1 MQVLRRRIVAYLASF
16 VAVSPFF
23 RAKVAPFFRDK
34 DKPQTGTV
42 KLIDKALCKLASI
55 KDTALSAYLH
65 RTGKTTAWYKRFPP
79 SIAWIAPRTPR
90 RPRLTV
96 PMGRGSPEDEE
107 DVAERPVASE
117 SLSDEA
123 DDDSTRA
130 GNEARSAQ
138 LFLALSDIAWYIA
151 GAGCYITPF
160 ISGVL
165 YS

>member
-1 MQVLRRRIVAYLASF
+1 MQIGW
-16 VAVSPFF
+16 
-23 RAKVAPFFRDK
+23 
-34 DKPQTGTV
+34 Q
-42 KLIDKALCKLASI
+42 

-65 RTGKTTAWYKRFPP
+65 RKATAWYKRFPP
-79 SIAWIAPRTPR
+79 IHSPDRAEDPKTPQ
-90 RPRLTV
+90 V
-96 PMGRGSPEDEE
+96 DGCDGVGGSPDDEE
-107 DVAERPVASE
+107 DFEDRPVASE
-117 SLSDEA
+117 SSSDEA

-151 GAGCYITPF
+151 GAGCDITPF